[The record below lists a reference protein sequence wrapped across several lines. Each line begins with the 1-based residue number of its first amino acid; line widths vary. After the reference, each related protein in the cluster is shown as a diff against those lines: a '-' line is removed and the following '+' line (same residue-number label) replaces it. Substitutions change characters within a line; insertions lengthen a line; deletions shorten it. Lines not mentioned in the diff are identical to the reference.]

1 VPTYV
6 ALLRGINVGGNKMV
20 PMAQLRALFEALGCT
35 EVRSYIESGNV
46 IFASSK
52 PLATR
57 QVEAAIV
64 DTFGIDVAVMIRTAG
79 AVEKVVKANPFP
91 DVDQS
96 KLHVGFMTRKPSA
109 TAVANLDTE
118 RFRPEQFVVSGT
130 ELYVYLPN
138 GVGNTKLL
146 AYVGRQLGIPTTV
159 RNWNTLTKLVELV
172 R

>member
-1 VPTYV
+1 
-6 ALLRGINVGGNKMV
+6 
-20 PMAQLRALFEALGCT
+20 
-35 EVRSYIESGNV
+35 
-46 IFASSK
+46 
-52 PLATR
+52 
-57 QVEAAIV
+57 
-64 DTFGIDVAVMIRTAG
+64 MIRTAG
-79 AVEKVVKANPFP
+79 ALEKVVKANPFP

-109 TAVANLDTE
+109 TAVANLDAE
-118 RFRPEQFVVSGT
+118 RFQPEQFVVSGT